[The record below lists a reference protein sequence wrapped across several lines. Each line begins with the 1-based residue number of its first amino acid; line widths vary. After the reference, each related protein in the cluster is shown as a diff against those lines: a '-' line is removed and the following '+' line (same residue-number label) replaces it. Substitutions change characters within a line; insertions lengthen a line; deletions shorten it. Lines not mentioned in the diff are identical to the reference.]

1 MTTRSRALAAPR
13 NVRPGGGGEDRGGGG
28 GGGGEKLRLSGGHTA
43 GALGRGHE
51 QPRQPAVSRETT
63 NNNIYCLL
71 RDGDPHSIVGVYLSI
86 YIYKD
91 CELRFSKQSGFN

>member
-28 GGGGEKLRLSGGHTA
+28 GEKLRLSG
-43 GALGRGHE
+43 GHE

-86 YIYKD
+86 YKD

>member
-13 NVRPGGGGEDRGGGG
+13 NVRPGGGGEDRGGR
-28 GGGGEKLRLSGGHTA
+28 GEKLRLSGGHTA
-43 GALGRGHE
+43 RGLGRGHE

-91 CELRFSKQSGFN
+91 CELRFSKQSGFNLIQ